1 MIELL
6 RLSSKGQVVIPKSIR
21 NKLNLKEGD
30 RLIFFTRGNLLV
42 LRKIEGEESI
52 LNVLSQPVREKV
64 LKLGVKKEDIQEAV
78 SWARESL

>member
-52 LNVLSQPVREKV
+52 LSVLSQPVREKA